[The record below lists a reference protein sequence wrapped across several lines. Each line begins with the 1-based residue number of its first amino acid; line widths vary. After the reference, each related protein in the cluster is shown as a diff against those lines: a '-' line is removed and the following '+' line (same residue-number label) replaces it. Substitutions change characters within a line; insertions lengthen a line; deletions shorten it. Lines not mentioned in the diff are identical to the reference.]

1 MKNKNLYNIL
11 GLNSNAKKSEI
22 KSAYRNLAK
31 KYHPDT
37 GGNKDKFLAIQS
49 AWEIL
54 NDPLKKK
61 EYDKQESFEKS
72 SIDYDHLNWSAEIK
86 SNKVG
91 SSIKDTDIKEWIRYI
106 YNPINSS
113 VNQIIKNLNSEIKK
127 LSADPYDEELM
138 DSFCLYIEKSKKK
151 IDKAGE
157 IYKSLAVPC
166 SISTIGLDLY
176 HCFSQVQDALDELER
191 YTVSYIDNYLFDG
204 REMMK
209 EAKRIQTKMSHNK
222 KEICF

>member
-61 EYDKQESFEKS
+61 EYDK
-72 SIDYDHLNWSAEIK
+72 
-86 SNKVG
+86 
-91 SSIKDTDIKEWIRYI
+91 
-106 YNPINSS
+106 
-113 VNQIIKNLNSEIKK
+113 
-127 LSADPYDEELM
+127 
-138 DSFCLYIEKSKKK
+138 
-151 IDKAGE
+151 
-157 IYKSLAVPC
+157 
-166 SISTIGLDLY
+166 
-176 HCFSQVQDALDELER
+176 
-191 YTVSYIDNYLFDG
+191 
-204 REMMK
+204 
-209 EAKRIQTKMSHNK
+209 
-222 KEICF
+222 